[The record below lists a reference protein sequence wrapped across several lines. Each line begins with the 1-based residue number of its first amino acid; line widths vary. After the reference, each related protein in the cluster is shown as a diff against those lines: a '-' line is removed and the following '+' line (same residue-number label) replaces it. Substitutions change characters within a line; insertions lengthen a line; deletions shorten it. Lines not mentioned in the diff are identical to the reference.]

1 MDEAKR
7 LYDIVAPP
15 LFDFLERKGSLW
27 DIAVGLVERF
37 SILLD
42 PNNPLGL
49 YDSPQHDSSQD
60 VEPTGLLFIEEAR
73 ADPAPARRAAAEL
86 ARRAAALL
94 SEESV
99 ACYWAALF
107 RENARLRRKGTS
119 RS

>member
-1 MDEAKR
+1 MPDGQYEEFF
-7 LYDIVAPP
+7 YDALIDNATVVAAA
-15 LFDFLERKGSLW
+15 DVADLERVM
-27 DIAVGLVERF
+27 D
-37 SILLD
+37 
-42 PNNPLGL
+42 
-49 YDSPQHDSSQD
+49 
-60 VEPTGLLFIEEAR
+60 EAR

-86 ARRAAALL
+86 DRRAAALL